1 MVWLTATLPPSMED
15 ELCRRM
21 KHNRAAMTIYRSQ
34 TSRPNVGYRVWR
46 LDMTGVGRGPYQWI
60 KSEAVVAFI
69 QDRIRQAA
77 GGKVIIYANI
87 IRQVTAMA
95 RVLRCEAYYSEQL
108 DKAGV
113 LARFM
118 GASPV
123 IAATSALGMGV
134 DIPNIRSII
143 HIGTPRTLL
152 DYAQES
158 GRAGR
163 DGQRSEAII
172 IQPAGWDAPAPW
184 MEGVAPKDQEQV
196 AEYMGMVEGIG
207 CRRVVLDQYLDGVV
221 DGYQQRYYQDADAG
235 EQACDRCDPDWEGR
249 EVDPARV
256 GSSPV
261 LAREAVNEPGSKQ
274 GRQ

>member
-1 MVWLTATLPPSMED
+1 MED

-21 KHNRAAMTIYRSQ
+21 KHDRAAVTIYWAR
-34 TSRPNVGYRVWR
+34 TSRPNVAYRVWR
-46 LDMTGVGRGPYQWI
+46 PDMTGVGWGPYQWI
-60 KSEAVVAFI
+60 ESEAVVAFI
-69 QDRIRQAA
+69 QDCIQWAA

-95 RVLRCEAYYSEQL
+95 RLLGCEAYYSKQL

-134 DIPNIRSII
+134 DIPNIHSII

-172 IQPAGWDAPAPW
+172 IQPAGWDAPVLW
-184 MEGVAPKDQEQV
+184 MEGVTPEDQEWV
-196 AEYMGMVEGIG
+196 AEYMGVVEGVG
-207 CRRVVLDQYLDGVV
+207 CRRVVLDEYLD
-221 DGYQQRYYQDADAG
+221 
-235 EQACDRCDPDWEGR
+235 
-249 EVDPARV
+249 
-256 GSSPV
+256 SM
-261 LAREAVNEPGSKQ
+261 
-274 GRQ
+274 